1 MFTVALDN
9 IFPGLSSPQSAAWK
23 PVTLFCIAPRSLQLA
38 TTGHFS
44 FLGHETSTCVCYIWQ
59 RQKSN
64 QETKR
69 QLEGDKSNLVIF
81 RDNEHL
87 GAWARMEGKGGC
99 TVGKEPHCTLPPKA
113 GEKEQQCAF

>member
-69 QLEGDKSNLVIF
+69 QLEGGKSNLVIF

-99 TVGKEPHCTLPPKA
+99 TVVKEPHCTLPPKA